1 MQTPRVGVGSRLW
14 GFRLGPCP
22 RVARVSMARSRAPPS
37 LCLHQSAP
45 PWPVAQLLF
54 IYLGENSLYIALTS
68 HNGHEYFFT
77 FLLLTYIISLDP
89 PPRPRPWSTPA

>member
-1 MQTPRVGVGSRLW
+1 MQTPRVGGGQQAVGLQARALPSS
-14 GFRLGPCP
+14 GPGLNGKESGSSLP
-22 RVARVSMARSRAPPS
+22 LPP
-37 LCLHQSAP
+37 QSAP

-77 FLLLTYIISLDP
+77 FLLLTYIISLTP
-89 PPRPRPWSTPA
+89 HPGPQPWSTPA